1 MKKIFIHSGLHKTG
15 TTALQAM
22 LFKNRKNL
30 SVQDFYYPGSGIP
43 KNFYGHHNIAWQIS
57 RDRRFRSEFG
67 DLRALLK
74 EIEGIGKSKIVLSSE
89 DFECSLLYPNRLKK
103 INDYFLSNDI
113 KVCFIIYLRNQV
125 DYLNSLYFELLKA
138 GLGDEFNKFCNQIIS
153 TNKFAFKE
161 WEFVF
166 NYSDIPKSLESL
178 GDIEVIYRDY
188 DDLIENNTVVDF
200 CDVVGIDYKK
210 LQMPQ
215 NRIRINERPRL
226 NTLLKLFVKN
236 RVGVLPEGILD
247 NIDELCK
254 NENYDLLTPM
264 NTRKIFSELSKKN
277 SFFNNKEIKNSYED
291 KSNILNVEKVFSFET
306 CGLILN
312 LKKLNENPNIKKQFI
327 EKWHHWVKLSSN

>member
-1 MKKIFIHSGLHKTG
+1 VKKIFIHSGLHKTG
-15 TTALQAM
+15 TTGLQAM

-30 SVQDFYYPGSGIP
+30 SVQGFYYPDSGIP
-43 KNFYGHHNIAWQIS
+43 RNFYGHHNIAWQIS

-67 DLRALLK
+67 DLRGLLK
-74 EIEGIGKSKIVLSSE
+74 EIEGIGKRKIVLSSE

-138 GLGDEFNKFCNQIIS
+138 GFGDEFNKFCNQIIS

-188 DDLIENNTVVDF
+188 DDLIDNNTVVDF

-210 LQMPQ
+210 LEMPQ
-215 NRIRINERPRL
+215 HRIRINERPRL

-236 RVGVLPEGILD
+236 RVEVLPDGILD

-264 NTRKIFSELSKKN
+264 NTRKIFTELSKN
-277 SFFNNKEIKNSYED
+277 SFFYNKEKKISCEED
-291 KSNILNVEKVFSFET
+291 SNILNVVRVFSFET
-306 CGLILN
+306 CSLILN